1 MTLRPM
7 KRIPMPTVAEY
18 RQHADPRGIEAGLVL
33 LQHGISPYDV
43 PMRGDA
49 FTEQGYL
56 VVAGFEGDEIVSERR
71 PWPDVQTWN
80 DLQPHLEHTIAY
92 LEGRI

>member
-1 MTLRPM
+1 MTLQPI
-7 KRIPMPTVAEY
+7 KRIPVPTVAEY
-18 RQHADPRGIEAGLVL
+18 RQHADPRGLAAGLVL
-33 LQHGISPYDV
+33 LEHGISPYDV

-56 VVAGFEGDEIVSERR
+56 VIVGTDGTDLVSERR

-80 DLQPHLEHTIAY
+80 ALQPHLQQTIAY